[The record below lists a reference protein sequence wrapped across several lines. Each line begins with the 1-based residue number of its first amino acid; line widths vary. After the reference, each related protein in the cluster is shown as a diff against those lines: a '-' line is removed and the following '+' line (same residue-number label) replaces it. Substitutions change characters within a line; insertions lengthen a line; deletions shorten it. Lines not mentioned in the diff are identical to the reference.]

1 MELRTTGDDI
11 NSWVEFD
18 ECIALIAEVPN
29 DAIGFDPADEDDA
42 FEFESEDIPLI
53 LESQR
58 QISALYYFKGERTDP
73 MQKLA
78 WPRTGYVL
86 GRNTPSLT
94 WFADAAPHLD
104 ASWADLAYHVH
115 YELGNRRNVELASD
129 VVPQDIKEAAVIL
142 AALRKNG
149 YSAYEDNKGDQT
161 SYSLGPISGDNI
173 NAVARAYAVR
183 ERMARWG
190 LWQGS
195 IAKAGGANG

>member
-1 MELRTTGDDI
+1 MELRTTGDNI
-11 NSWVEFD
+11 NSWVELE
-18 ECIALIAEVPN
+18 ECKALIAEVPN
-29 DAIGFDPADEDDA
+29 DAIGFEPADDNDA
-42 FEFESEDIPLI
+42 FEFEDEDIPLI

-58 QISALYYFKGERTDP
+58 QISALYYFKGDRTDP

-78 WPRTGYVL
+78 WPRVGFVL
-86 GRNTPSLT
+86 GRNDPGPN

-104 ASWADLAYHVH
+104 ASWADLAYHYH

-149 YSAYEDNKGDQT
+149 YTLYEDNKGDQT
-161 SYSLGPISGDNI
+161 TYSLGPISGDNI
-173 NAVARAYAVR
+173 NAVSRAYAVR

-190 LWQGS
+190 LWQGNV
-195 IAKAGGANG
+195 AKAGGAHG